1 MGSSAATMPFTA
13 LLERV
18 DHASVVIIPMIVRS
32 GFTGIFMPQIPM
44 WKSCVEYALLTISS
58 LNSAR

>member
-18 DHASVVIIPMIVRS
+18 DHTSVVIISMIVR
-32 GFTGIFMPQIPM
+32 GG
-44 WKSCVEYALLTISS
+44 S
-58 LNSAR
+58 LEFSFLKYPCGRAA